1 MLELIGREPLCRLS
15 QQLYQPL
22 PPQAG
27 SVLTMFVLLHLRA
40 AVIDELESPQA
51 AHLLI
56 HTQVLRH
63 AKRSKRWPLRT
74 VCTLRCKTAV
84 EEASVKASSK
94 QS

>member
-15 QQLYQPL
+15 QQLCQLL

-63 AKRSKRWPLRT
+63 AKRSTRWPLRT
-74 VCTLRCKTAV
+74 VRALRCKTAV
-84 EEASVKASSK
+84 KEAFVKASSK